1 MDQMKNDDEAGI
13 GRGIDALVGMRY
25 EEILPVFAADSEQDS
40 EGFQVLQAEDW
51 IRDELGEKYG
61 SKQWV
66 LKTVGRV
73 RKCQSFHR
81 NFF

>member
-1 MDQMKNDDEAGI
+1 MTRLELVE
-13 GRGIDALVGMRY
+13 GIDALVGMHY

-40 EGFQVLQAEDW
+40 EGFQVLEAEDR

-61 SKQWV
+61 FKQWV

-73 RKCQSFHR
+73 RFVRKCQSFHR